1 MRPLVSMEAN
11 LKAWEADVENKEA
24 QRLKALFAD
33 LSMSKELL
41 REKIHP
47 METGPPLFWRR
58 WQP

>member
-1 MRPLVSMEAN
+1 MEAN

-47 METGPPLFWRR
+47 METGPPLSWRR

>member
-1 MRPLVSMEAN
+1 MEAN
-11 LKAWEADVENKEA
+11 LKAWEADVENEEA
-24 QRLKALFAD
+24 QRLKALLFAD

-47 METGPPLFWRR
+47 RETGRPLFWRR